1 MWVVAIILAIVVGV
15 GFAYGIVAGQVCASN
30 NYGDY
35 VGEVKDFAQGT
46 WDVVERKD
54 YKTQKKN
61 WLNDKF
67 FAERIKVGNML

>member
-15 GFAYGIVAGQVCASN
+15 GFAYGIVAGQVCKSN

-35 VGEVKDFAQGT
+35 VGSVTDFAQGT
-46 WDVVERKD
+46 WDVVETKN
-54 YKTQKKN
+54 YKSNKKS

-67 FAERIKVGNML
+67 FMERVKVGDML

>member
-15 GFAYGIVAGQVCASN
+15 GFAYGIVASQVCKSN

-35 VGEVKDFAQGT
+35 VGSVTDFAQGT
-46 WDVVERKD
+46 WDVVETKN
-54 YKTQKKN
+54 YKSNKKS

-67 FAERIKVGNML
+67 FVERVKVGDML